1 MDILE
6 AIEYHSH
13 LVSNDLQ
20 ETVEFC
26 KQSYKDYTL
35 MSFIETLNVHV
46 KDFQAYVEQL
56 IYSLNEEEEENNP
69 FIEDCKDYKYFE
81 KLKLALNET
90 DNKD

>member
-20 ETVEFC
+20 ETEKYC
-26 KQSYKDYTL
+26 KQYSKDYTL
-35 MSFIETLNVHV
+35 MSFIETLKVHV
-46 KDFQAYVEQL
+46 EDFQAYVEQL
-56 IYSLNEEEEENNP
+56 VYGLNEEAEENNP
-69 FIEDCKDYKYFE
+69 FIEDYKDYKYFE